1 MSCKECKQGQILA
14 YSLEKS
20 NVDENPASTR
30 SKIVVNVKLNSE
42 TTGGEQ
48 GRSESDPI
56 SGVQKASR
64 AASREVGSRK
74 ASKYREGKKRGRK
87 SQCLW
92 RVE

>member
-1 MSCKECKQGQILA
+1 MSCKERKQGQILA

-74 ASKYREGKKRGRK
+74 VQNTGKGRNVGG
-87 SQCLW
+87 
-92 RVE
+92 RVSACGG